1 MITQY
6 YDDGHRLYVELTIG
20 RRWVHVL
27 EAASL
32 RKRRFPARDYAK
44 NARNVVGNGKPYSY
58 TVKPSKLAREINK
71 RRKLYNKLGVN
82 YSKAAVKDAIKIL
95 KGSVTMGNRV

>member
-20 RRWVHVL
+20 TRWAHVL
-27 EAASL
+27 EFGTL
-32 RKRRFPARDYAK
+32 RKRRFDARDYVRT
-44 NARNVVGNGKPYSY
+44 ARPAD
-58 TVKPSKLAREINK
+58 VKPRRLAGKIDN

-82 YSKAAVKDAIKIL
+82 YSKAAVKDALKIL
-95 KGSVTMGNRV
+95 KGV